1 MHAKENVMV
10 AYYIL
15 IAAFEGEVAGPIFKN
30 ICPHHVQIGSGGPDM
45 VSISQITWV
54 KLHYFVGPSV
64 SYFFFKHKKA
74 SARASSDRFCPVL
87 SCLPLSLISSHI
99 QNFCHY
105 LSCTKFK
112 Q

>member
-87 SCLPLSLISSHI
+87 SKYTRVLLYCPV
-99 QNFCHY
+99 
-105 LSCTKFK
+105 
-112 Q
+112 